1 MKDLRTDFPIKDT
14 YAYFMTSAAGPMP
27 KPAYETFVEFGSL
40 LHLTGSVK
48 FPQWIEYME
57 KSRISASRLLGAS
70 KENIAFVKNTG
81 IGLWIASRLVDWKH
95 GDEIILPAGEFPS
108 NIYPWLS
115 LEEQGVSIKWIE
127 PNIKDHPIPRVD
139 RESILPL
146 LTERTKLLS
155 VSFVQF
161 DDGARRNIKELSD
174 LAKEFGLVFVVDAI
188 QGLGAL
194 PFDLKEFEADFVC
207 AGSQKWLLSSPGAGL
222 LYIHPKWLEV
232 EKVPNFGWLS
242 VDDPFNTAPGSF
254 AESHKRLLPT
264 AKRFEEG
271 TPNFAGI
278 ATLGAS
284 IDYLLDY
291 GIENISLR
299 IKALTDLLVE
309 RLESLDCRVVSPR
322 EEDDWS
328 GIVSFCHPSLDS
340 LAVDREFNS
349 ANIITSVRNDWV
361 RVAVDFFNDEEEL
374 ERLVASLKSQL
385 DRVVVA

>member
-1 MKDLRTDFPIKDT
+1 
-14 YAYFMTSAAGPMP
+14 MTSAAGPLP
-27 KPAYETFVEFGSL
+27 KPAYETYVEFGSL

-48 FPQWIEYME
+48 FPRWIEYME
-57 KSRISASRLLGAS
+57 KSRLSASRLLGAS

-81 IGLWIASRLVDWKH
+81 IGLWIASRLIDWKH
-95 GDEIILPAGEFPS
+95 GDEIVLPAGEFPS

-127 PNIKDHPIPRVD
+127 PNLKDHPIPRVD

-146 LTERTKLLS
+146 LTERTKLLA

-161 DDGARRNIKELSD
+161 DDGARRNMQELSG
-174 LAKEFGLVFVVDAI
+174 LAKEYGLVFVVDAI

-194 PFDLKEFEADFVC
+194 PFDLTDFDADFVC
-207 AGSQKWLLSSPGAGL
+207 AGSQKWLLAAPGAGL
-222 LYIHPKWLEV
+222 LYIAPKWLEV
-232 EKVPNFGWLS
+232 ARVPNFGWLS
-242 VDDPFNTAPGSF
+242 VDDPFNTAPGSS
-254 AESHKRLLPT
+254 ADCHKRLLST

-291 GIENISLR
+291 GIENISSK
-299 IKALTDLLVE
+299 IKSLTNFLVE
-309 RLESLDCRVVSPR
+309 RLKSLDCRVVSPR
-322 EEDDWS
+322 DREDWS
-328 GIVSFCHPSLDS
+328 GIVSFYHPSLDS
-340 LAVDREFNS
+340 QVVDREFNNV
-349 ANIITSVRNDWV
+349 NIITSVRNDWV
-361 RVAVDFFNDEEEL
+361 RVAVDFFNDEEEI

-385 DRVVVA
+385 DRAVVA

>member
-1 MKDLRTDFPIKDT
+1 MKDLRSDFPIKDT
-14 YAYFMTSAAGPMP
+14 YAYFMTSAAGPLP
-27 KPAYETFVEFGSL
+27 KPAYETYVEFGSL

-57 KSRISASRLLGAS
+57 KSRLSASRLLGAS

-81 IGLWIASRLVDWKH
+81 IGLWIASRLIDWKH
-95 GDEIILPAGEFPS
+95 GDEIVLPAGEFPS

-127 PNIKDHPIPRVD
+127 PNLKDHPIPRVD

-146 LTERTKLLS
+146 LTERTKLLA

-161 DDGARRNIKELSD
+161 DDGARRNMQELSG
-174 LAKEFGLVFVVDAI
+174 LAKEYGLVFVVDAI

-194 PFDLKEFEADFVC
+194 PFDLTDFDADFVC
-207 AGSQKWLLSSPGAGL
+207 AGSQKWLLAAPGAGL
-222 LYIHPKWLEV
+222 LYIAPKWLEV
-232 EKVPNFGWLS
+232 ARVPNFGWLS

-254 AESHKRLLPT
+254 ADCHKRLLST

-291 GIENISLR
+291 GIENISSK
-299 IKALTDLLVE
+299 IKSLTNFLVE
-309 RLESLDCRVVSPR
+309 RLKSLDCRVVSPR
-322 EEDDWS
+322 DREDWS
-328 GIVSFCHPSLDS
+328 GIVSFYHPSLDS
-340 LAVDREFNS
+340 QVVDREFNNV
-349 ANIITSVRNDWV
+349 NIITSVRNDWV
-361 RVAVDFFNDEEEL
+361 RVAVDFFNDEEEI

-385 DRVVVA
+385 DRAVVA